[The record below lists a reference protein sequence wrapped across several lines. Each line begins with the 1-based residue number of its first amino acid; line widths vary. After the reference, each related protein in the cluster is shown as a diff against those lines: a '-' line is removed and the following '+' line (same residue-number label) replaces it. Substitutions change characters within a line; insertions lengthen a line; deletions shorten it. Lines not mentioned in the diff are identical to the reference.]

1 MEKKQCLS
9 IKQLAVTGRDLIA
22 DGMKPG
28 KEIGEMLKALLEYV
42 LEYPEANTKE
52 TLIKQVHKIRTS
64 HIG

>member
-1 MEKKQCLS
+1 M
-9 IKQLAVTGRDLIA
+9 TGRDLIA

-28 KEIGEMLKALLEYV
+28 KEIGEMLNALLEYV